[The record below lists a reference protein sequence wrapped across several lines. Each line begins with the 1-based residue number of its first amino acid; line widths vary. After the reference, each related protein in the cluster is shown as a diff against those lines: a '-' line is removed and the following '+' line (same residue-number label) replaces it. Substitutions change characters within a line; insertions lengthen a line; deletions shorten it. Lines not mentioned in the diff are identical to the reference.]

1 MTPILVLVGA
11 IVVLLVLN
19 WIVAWRT
26 NKTDMGR
33 GPETWQG
40 WDDGHGGGDGAI

>member
-1 MTPILVLVGA
+1 MNPLLILAG
-11 IVVLLVLN
+11 IVVILFVLN
-19 WIVAWRT
+19 WFLGWRS

-40 WDDGHGGGDGAI
+40 WDGDGGGSV